1 MPTRV
6 SALSKALVL
15 LLLPLLALPLLTSC
29 KKESAGDGK
38 TIVIGEFASLTGGTA
53 DFGTS
58 SHGGLA
64 LAIQE
69 ANAKGGVLG
78 KQITLIHEDDRSDV
92 TEAVN
97 AVQKLVNKDNVLAV
111 IGEVA
116 SKRSLAGGNVCQKY
130 KTPMLSPASTNPAVT
145 VENGEVKDYVFR
157 ICFTDDFQGM
167 INGKFAHDQGW
178 KRVAVMTNQEEDY
191 SKGLSASFKQAFTAA
206 GGQVVAEAQYTNRDK
221 DFKALLN
228 NIKNA
233 NPDAVYIPGYYTEVK
248 LLLPQARQ
256 IGITVPFFGGDG
268 WDSPETLAIGPDA
281 EGCFYSDHY
290 SAEDPAPKVQAFV
303 QAYQKAYGKTPDA
316 MAALGYDAGGVMLKA
331 IADAG
336 VADRQAVRDALAKV
350 ADYDG
355 VTGRI
360 TIDENHNARKPIVVL
375 RITEGKA
382 KLHRT
387 FSPDGEPVEPGG
399 TPAATAPAAA
409 AAAAARDN
417 AFAAEGAADPANDAA
432 AAPSR

>member
-1 MPTRV
+1 MRTRV
-6 SALSKALVL
+6 TCS
-15 LLLPLLALPLLTSC
+15 LLAAAAVAIPLLTLFASC
-29 KKESAGDGK
+29 KKQGTGANANEV
-38 TIVIGEFASLTGGTA
+38 VIGEFASLTGGTA

-58 SHGGLA
+58 SHAGLE
-64 LAIQE
+64 LAIKQ
-69 ANAKGGVLG
+69 ANEKGGVLG
-78 KQITLIHEDDRSDV
+78 KPIRLVTEDDRSDV

-145 VENGEVKDYVFR
+145 VEGGKVKDYVFR

-167 INGKFAHDQGW
+167 INGKFALDQGW

-191 SKGLSASFKQAFTAA
+191 AKGLSASFKQAFTAG

-228 NIKNA
+228 NIKQS
-233 NPDAVYIPGYYTEVK
+233 NPDAIYVPGYYTEVK
-248 LLLPQARQ
+248 LILPQSRE
-256 IGITVPFFGGDG
+256 IGMMMPFFGGDG
-268 WDSPETLAIGPDA
+268 WDSPETLAIGPAA
-281 EGCFYSDHY
+281 EGCFFSDHY
-290 SAEDPAPKVQAFV
+290 TADDPAPKVQAFV
-303 QAYQKAYGKTPDA
+303 QAFRAAYGKTPDA

-336 VADRQAVRDALAKV
+336 KADRAAVRDALSKV

-355 VTGRI
+355 VTGKI
-360 TIDENHNARKPIVVL
+360 TLDANHNARKPIVVL
-375 RITEGKA
+375 RITSGKA
-382 KLHRT
+382 VLHRT
-387 FSPDGEPVEPGG
+387 FDPDGNPIEQQP
-399 TPAATAPAAA
+399 TTATAAK
-409 AAAAARDN
+409 
-417 AFAAEGAADPANDAA
+417 
-432 AAPSR
+432 

>member
-1 MPTRV
+1 MRKPV
-6 SALSKALVL
+6 IPL
-15 LLLPLLALPLLTSC
+15 LLAAAATFSLLIAAPSC
-29 KKESAGDGK
+29 KKGSGGGDGN
-38 TIVIGEFASLTGGTA
+38 TVVIGEFASLTGGTA

-58 SHGGLA
+58 SHGGLT
-64 LAIQE
+64 LAIQQ
-69 ANAKGGVLG
+69 ANGKGGVLG
-78 KQITLIHEDDRSDV
+78 KQIALIHEDDRSDV

-97 AVQKLVNKDNVLAV
+97 SVQKLVNKDNVLAV

-130 KTPMLSPASTNPAVT
+130 KTAMLSPASTNPAVT
-145 VENGEVKDYVFR
+145 VENGKVKDFVFR

-167 INGKFAHDQGW
+167 INGKFAASQGW

-191 SKGLSASFKQAFTAA
+191 SKGLSASFKQAFTAG
-206 GGQVVAEAQYTNRDK
+206 GGQIVAEAQYTNRDK
-221 DFKALLN
+221 DFKTFLN

-233 NPDAVYIPGYYTEVK
+233 KPDAVYVPGYYTEVK
-248 LLLPQARQ
+248 LLVPQARQ

-290 SAEDPAPKVQAFV
+290 SAEDPSPKVQEFV
-303 QAYQKAYGKTPDA
+303 KAYQSAYGKVPDA

-331 IADAG
+331 VADAG
-336 VADRQAVRDALAKV
+336 KADRQAVRDALAKI

-360 TIDENHNARKPIVVL
+360 TLDENHNARKPIVVL
-375 RITEGKA
+375 RITGGKA
-382 KLHRT
+382 KLHAT
-387 FSPDGEPVEPGG
+387 FAPDGSPMQPGAPTTATVS
-399 TPAATAPAAA
+399 TPS
-409 AAAAARDN
+409 AR
-417 AFAAEGAADPANDAA
+417 
-432 AAPSR
+432 

>member
-1 MPTRV
+1 MRKRV
-6 SALSKALVL
+6 T
-15 LLLPLLALPLLTSC
+15 PLLALLAFAPLALLSSC
-29 KKESAGDGK
+29 DGGGSSGSSGNE
-38 TIVIGEFASLTGGTA
+38 IVLGEFASLTGGTA

-58 SHGGLA
+58 SHAGLE
-64 LAIQE
+64 LFINQ
-69 ANAKGGVLG
+69 ANGKGGVLG
-78 KQITLIHEDDRSDV
+78 KQVKLITEDDRSDV

-130 KTPMLSPASTNPAVT
+130 KTAMLSPASTNPAVT
-145 VENGEVKDYVFR
+145 VENGKVKDFVFR
-157 ICFTDDFQGM
+157 ICFTDDFQGL
-167 INGKFAHDQGW
+167 INGKFALDQGW

-191 SKGLSASFKQAFTAA
+191 AKGLSASFKKAFTE
-206 GGQVVAEAQYTNRDK
+206 GGGEVVAEAQYTNRDK

-228 NIKNA
+228 NLKQS
-233 NPDAVYIPGYYTEVK
+233 NPDAVYVPGYYTEVK

-256 IGITVPFFGGDG
+256 IGMKMPFFGGDG

-290 SAEDPAPKVQAFV
+290 SADDPSEKVQAFV
-303 QAYQKAYGKTPDA
+303 KAYRDAYGRTPDA

-336 VADRQAVRDALAKV
+336 KADRQAVRDALAKV

-355 VTGRI
+355 VTGKI
-360 TIDENHNARKPIVVL
+360 TIDPSHNARKPIVVL
-375 RITEGKA
+375 RITSGKA
-382 KLHRT
+382 ALHRT
-387 FSPDGEPVEPGG
+387 FDADGKPVG
-399 TPAATAPAAA
+399 
-409 AAAAARDN
+409 N
-417 AFAAEGAADPANDAA
+417 AQ
-432 AAPSR
+432 PSTTTTLAQ

>member
-6 SALSKALVL
+6 ISLSTTLV
-15 LLLPLLALPLLTSC
+15 LLPLLLLSC
-29 KKESAGDGK
+29 KRESVGSGN
-38 TIVIGEFASLTGGTA
+38 TVVLGEYASLTGGTA

-58 SHGGLA
+58 SHAGLV
-64 LAIQE
+64 LAIQQ
-69 ANAKGGVLG
+69 ANEKGGVLG
-78 KQITLIHEDDRSDV
+78 KQITLVHEDDRSEV

-116 SKRSLAGGNVCQKY
+116 SRRSLAGGNICQKY

-145 VENGEVKDYVFR
+145 VENGKVKDYVFR

-167 INGKFAHDQGW
+167 INGKFAAGLGW

-191 SKGLSASFKQAFTAA
+191 SKGLSAAFKQAFTSG
-206 GGQVVAEAQYTNRDK
+206 GGQIVAEAQYTNRDK
-221 DFKALLN
+221 DFKSLLN

-233 NPDAVYIPGYYTEVK
+233 NPDAVYVPGYYTEVK
-248 LLLPQARQ
+248 LLIPQARQ
-256 IGITVPFFGGDG
+256 IGITVPLFGGDG
-268 WDSPETLAIGPDA
+268 WDSPETLAIGADA
-281 EGCFYSDHY
+281 EGCFFSDHY
-290 SAEDPAPKVQAFV
+290 SAEDPSPKVQAFV

-336 VADRQAVRDALAKV
+336 AADRQAVRDALAKV

-360 TIDENHNARKPIVVL
+360 TIDENHNARKPIVML
-375 RITEGKA
+375 RITDGKA
-382 KLHRT
+382 KLHQT
-387 FSPDGEPVEPGG
+387 FSPDGDPVEPGG
-399 TPAATAPAAA
+399 APPATAPVAAA
-409 AAAAARDN
+409 AD
-417 AFAAEGAADPANDAA
+417 A
-432 AAPSR
+432 AAPSP